1 MLEKHVD
8 QMELFTMLK
17 LTQEFA
23 EILNV
28 WRAPGG
34 RPVYFLYDAQLR
46 RASLEE
52 PNKHNSGLSLN
63 KIILPS
69 FSEFRNWEIK
79 FETQFWIKN
88 IFELGVKKWII
99 IIILIFSVTRKN
111 WLVIRS
117 VLFSLE

>member
-1 MLEKHVD
+1 MVEKHVD

-69 FSEFRNWEIK
+69 FSEFRNWEIQ

-99 IIILIFSVTRKN
+99 IIIFFQNLFFQR

-117 VLFSLE
+117 LLFSLE